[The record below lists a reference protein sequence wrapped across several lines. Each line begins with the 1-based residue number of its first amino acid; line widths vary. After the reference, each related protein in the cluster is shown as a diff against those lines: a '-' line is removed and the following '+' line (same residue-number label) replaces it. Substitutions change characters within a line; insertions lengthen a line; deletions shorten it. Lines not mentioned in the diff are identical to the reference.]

1 MGGPKGQY
9 LTYAWYRHRGLQ
21 AITPRFFAEIM
32 AMRGRV
38 DISRPEIVQPRGH
51 MKEFGGV
58 FVLVIAEGGF
68 IWDVAYYSGKHTVVS
83 LAERLWSE
91 MDPETD
97 DLKVFDSE
105 EHVVWQP
112 PREA

>member
-1 MGGPKGQY
+1 
-9 LTYAWYRHRGLQ
+9 
-21 AITPRFFAEIM
+21 M
-32 AMRGRV
+32 AMRGCV
-38 DISRPEIVQPRGH
+38 DISRPEIVQPGGH

-58 FVLVIAEGGF
+58 FVLVIVEGGF
-68 IWDVAYYSGKHTVVS
+68 ISDVAYYSGKHTAVS